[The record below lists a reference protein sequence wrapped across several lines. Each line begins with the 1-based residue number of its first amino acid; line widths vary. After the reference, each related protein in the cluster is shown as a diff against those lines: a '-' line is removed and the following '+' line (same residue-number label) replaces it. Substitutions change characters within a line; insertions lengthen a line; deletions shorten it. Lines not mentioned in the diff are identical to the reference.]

1 LNGFSRRQGPDQ
13 STKLIDNDMTYNLD
27 LPRTYEDLQDA
38 LSIDWLKEI
47 QHPWK
52 IALEE
57 LREEFWYV
65 ELQMQG
71 NTIHW
76 TNASEITYRRIQE
89 IFTLI
94 RRRERY
100 ISTRRSPSPP

>member
-1 LNGFSRRQGPDQ
+1 MHRLSIRQGPGQ
-13 STKLIDNDMTYNLD
+13 STKLIDNDMTTNLD
-27 LPRTYEDLQDA
+27 VPRTYEDLQDA
-38 LSIDWLKEI
+38 LFTDWLKEI

-52 IALEE
+52 IVLEE
-57 LREEFWYV
+57 LLEEFWYV

-76 TNASEITYRRIQE
+76 TNASELTYRRIKE
-89 IFTLI
+89 ILILI

-100 ISTRRSPSPP
+100 IATRRSPSPP